1 MFGSIISIRLN
12 NFMKLNYLIIPLI
25 TFLVSVTGSRLT
37 SGGMDWYKTIKLPAW
52 TPPGSVIGF
61 VWTTIFILS
70 TISALIVWNKFSRN
84 KRFAWIIGLFL
95 INAGLNVL
103 WSFLFFNQ
111 HLIGWSVIEAG
122 LLGLSVIGLII
133 LIGPISRLAAWLL
146 APYAAWVSFA
156 TYLTYI
162 IWTLNK

>member
-1 MFGSIISIRLN
+1 MRLN
-12 NFMKLNYLIIPLI
+12 YIVIPL
-25 TFLVSVTGSRLT
+25 VTLGVAWLGNWLT
-37 SGGMDWYKTIKLPAW
+37 SGGMEWYKTIKLPAW

-61 VWTTIFILS
+61 AWTIIFILS
-70 TISALIVWNKFSRN
+70 TISALIVWNKFSHD

-95 INAGLNVL
+95 INAGLNVF

-111 HLIGWSVIEAG
+111 HLIGWAVIEAG

-146 APYAAWVSFA
+146 VPYAAWVAFA

-162 IWTLNK
+162 IWALNK